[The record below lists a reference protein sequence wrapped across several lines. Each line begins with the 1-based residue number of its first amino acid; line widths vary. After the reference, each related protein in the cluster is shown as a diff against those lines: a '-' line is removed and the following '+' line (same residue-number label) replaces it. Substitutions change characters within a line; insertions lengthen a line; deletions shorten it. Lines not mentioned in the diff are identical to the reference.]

1 MSTLEHLHP
10 ALWRANQLAHGD
22 LATTD
27 TGYAVL
33 RAELPGGGWPLGRMT
48 EILSEPGSAAE
59 MRLLLPALSQIHS
72 GPIALLNPPHIPQ
85 IAAFTAQQIPAQ
97 RLLWLPTQKHQDSL
111 WAAEQIIRHGSC
123 AALLFWQTAI
133 RPEALRRLHLL
144 AQQTQM
150 AFFMLRPANVANN
163 PSPALL
169 RVQVHSVSYG
179 LQVQILKRRG
189 AQSVASLPLYLPQ
202 HPYLAGLSHDRAQGL
217 PQDVARSS
225 QAARDILQS

>member
-10 ALWRANQLAHGD
+10 ALWRATQLAHGD

-33 RAELPGGGWPLGRMT
+33 RTELPGGGWPLGRMT

-97 RLLWLPTQKHQDSL
+97 RLLWLPTQTHQDSL

-123 AALLFWQTAI
+123 AALLFWQATI

-150 AFFMLRPANVANN
+150 AFFMLRPENTASN

-179 LQVQILKRRG
+179 LQVRILKRRG
-189 AQSVASLPLYLPQ
+189 AQSLASLPLYLPQ
-202 HPYLAGLSHDRAQGL
+202 HPYLAGLSHDRTQGL
-217 PQDVARSS
+217 PQDVVRSNRAMHGIV
-225 QAARDILQS
+225 QP